1 MTTSNITVRSLT
13 NYMKNGMNVLLVGHA
28 GLGKTFML
36 MQAAEKLGYKMKML
50 NAPTIDPFAHFVGIP
65 TPNETRDKINWLR
78 STDFEEADIIFI
90 DEYNRADDATQN
102 ACFELVQFGSINGEK
117 LPNLKCVV
125 AAMNPAEEGYK
136 VDEMDI
142 ALMDRF
148 DVYGEMP
155 IRIDPVYFRSMFGKH
170 IGDEA
175 VKIWEEYNDSRKKS
189 IQRNANNAPGYFSP
203 RKMEAIVKSFL
214 KIGSHEMVSAA
225 IPPGVTLSARDV
237 FTRLQR
243 AQREQASPEASTLP
257 SARSSNVS
265 GVMQMN
271 SAAVRRNVHSVLREW
286 ENNNS
291 NRDEM
296 FRHIAS
302 SISVYVG
309 SEKLVNDWRPFIASL
324 DKKEMLS
331 FVRMMSK
338 PKASEVSRR
347 LFGVATNNDATKIA
361 QSFRMA
367 LPLQ

>member
-36 MQAAEKLGYKMKML
+36 IQAAEKLGYKMKML

-65 TPNETRDKINWLR
+65 TPNESRDKINWLR

-155 IRIDPVYFRSMFGKH
+155 VRIDPIYFRAMFGKH

-189 IQRNANNAPGYFSP
+189 IQRNANNTPGYFSP

-214 KIGSHEMVSAA
+214 KIGTHEMVSAA

-243 AQREQASPEASTLP
+243 AQREQSSPADSSLP

-271 SAAVRRNVHSVLREW
+271 SSALRKNVHSVLKQW
-286 ENNNS
+286 ESRNSS

-296 FRHIAS
+296 FKHIAS
-302 SISVYVG
+302 SISVNVG
-309 SEKLVNDWRPFIASL
+309 NEKLVNNWRPFIESL
-324 DKKEMLS
+324 YKNELRS
-331 FVRMMSK
+331 FAKMMTKTKS
-338 PKASEVSRR
+338 SQ
-347 LFGVATNNDATKIA
+347 VANVLLQSPTNNDRIIGSIFKEA
-361 QSFRMA
+361 SS
-367 LPLQ
+367 